1 MALLPTR
8 QRQCACINSS
18 NGFHV
23 MCVNL
28 DAPVIHLQVLCKDVS
43 LWTAKDQFQMGLK
56 VGQCQ
61 RQLTHDKNAAL
72 VRRVVFDSAT
82 AVFFLNRNN

>member
-1 MALLPTR
+1 
-8 QRQCACINSS
+8 
-18 NGFHV
+18 